1 MRLTRRTLLRG
12 AGAAVSL
19 PLLDAMLP
27 RALGD
32 GPPPRPLRLVFVFV
46 PNGVHLP
53 AWRPQEEGPL
63 GALPSI
69 LEPLEAHRERLLVLS
84 GLTLDG
90 GRAHGDGPG
99 DHARAAAS
107 FLTGAHPRKT
117 GGADIQAGVS
127 VDQVAATVLGRTTR
141 FPSLELGT
149 EPSAQSGAC
158 DSGYSCAYSST
169 IAWKDAGTPLKKE
182 SSPRRV
188 FERLFGDGEALSP
201 EERAARGRARRS
213 VLDLAHDEARRLR
226 ARLGQGDRRKL
237 DEFAESVRE
246 VERRLERA
254 AAPTDRAPP
263 PRRPADL
270 GEHLGLLYDLT
281 RLALETDQ
289 TRVVTIMAGNAGSN
303 RSYAAIGVPEGHHD
317 LSHHGRD
324 PAKQEKLRRINRF
337 HVERLAGLLDGLA
350 RTPDGDGTLL
360 DSTLVVYGSGIADG
374 DRHDHHD
381 LPLLLCGGGARVA
394 GGRHVRYPAE
404 TPLCGLYLWL
414 LRRAGL
420 AADAFG
426 DATRPLPGL
435 GG

>member
-1 MRLTRRTLLRG
+1 
-12 AGAAVSL
+12 
-19 PLLDAMLP
+19 MLP

-32 GPPPRPLRLVFVFV
+32 GPPARPLRLVFVFV

-53 AWRPQEEGPL
+53 AWRPPDEGPL

-117 GGADIQAGVS
+117 RGADIHAGVS
-127 VDQVAATVLGRTTR
+127 VDQVAAAALGRTTR
-141 FPSLELGT
+141 FASLELGT

-169 IAWKDAGTPLKKE
+169 IAWRDARTPLQKE
-182 SSPRRV
+182 VSPLRL
-188 FERLFGDGEALSP
+188 FERLFGDGDALAPEA
-201 EERAARGRARRS
+201 RAARDRTRRS
-213 VLDLAHDEARRLR
+213 VLDLAEGEARRLR

-237 DEFAESVRE
+237 DEFAASVRE
-246 VERRLERA
+246 VERRLEQA
-254 AAPTDRAPP
+254 AAPAADRAPP
-263 PRRPADL
+263 ARRPADL

-281 RLALETDQ
+281 RLALHADQ
-289 TRVVTIMAGNAGSN
+289 TRVVTLMAGNAGSN

-324 PAKQEKLRRINRF
+324 PDKQEKLRRINRF
-337 HVERLAGLLDGLA
+337 HVERLAAFVDGLA
-350 RTPDGDGTLL
+350 RTPEGDGTLL
-360 DSTLVVYGSGIADG
+360 DHTLIVYGSGLADG

-381 LPLLLCGGGARVA
+381 LPVLLLGGGARVA

-404 TPLCGLYLWL
+404 TPLCALYLWL
-414 LRRAGL
+414 LRRAGVR
-420 AADAFG
+420 ADAFG
-426 DATRPLPGL
+426 DADRPLTGL
-435 GG
+435 AG